1 MKERNKKEALILTLV
16 CLICVLA
23 VSIFGLFVIKD
34 AYSEVGLKD
43 EGFRNL
49 TQVKVHSL
57 DKSGMGV
64 VIGVEDEYI
73 DILTTKH
80 LTDASAVAEA
90 EFGNGGYAE
99 GYMVYFYPEHD
110 AAVLRIKRED
120 SDPDFKGAKKAE
132 VLSKSEYEKLSLSQ
146 KVYYLSDLTDT
157 GKKFETGK
165 WLEGRTFI
173 YEIQEEVGLFEG
185 EVIPGMSG
193 EGLYDENDR
202 MVGMII
208 AASDKE
214 GAVTPAYILES
225 EYLKWRMNEGE

>member
-1 MKERNKKEALILTLV
+1 MKEINKKEALILTPACLV
-16 CLICVLA
+16 CILA
-23 VSIFGLFVIKD
+23 VSLFGLFVIKD

-49 TQVKVHSL
+49 IQVKVHSL

-64 VIGVEDEYI
+64 VIGVEEDYI

-90 EFGNGGYAE
+90 EFGNGGRAE
-99 GYMVYFYPEHD
+99 GYMVYFYPDHD
-110 AAVLRIKRED
+110 AAILRIQRKD
-120 SDPDFKGAKKAE
+120 SDHDFKGAKKTE
-132 VLSKSEYEKLSLSQ
+132 VLSKSEYEKIPLSQ
-146 KVYYLSDLTDT
+146 KVYYLSDHTDM

-165 WLEGRTFI
+165 WLEGNTFI
-173 YEIQEEVGLFEG
+173 YEIQEEAGIFSG

-193 EGLYDENDR
+193 AGLFDENDK

-225 EYLKWRMNEGE
+225 EYLRWRMNEGE